1 MEARPSEIVYPS
13 KVNAEAPNL
22 FKYFEY
28 QKFLLDYYQWR
39 KSQQPYFS
47 YRYISQKV
55 DIDHGLLAKI
65 IQGQRHLSLKNIP
78 KICELL
84 EFNKKKSEYFE
95 LLVLYR
101 KAKTETELKQYFEKI
116 LAYSDLSISTLE
128 KQKYEYFQKWY
139 YAAIRETVNFL
150 DVSDNFEELAQFVH
164 PAITVAQAKK
174 AVSLLEELG
183 MIAKNSQGFYKL
195 TSQFITTDENWRSMA
210 VLQFQKETL
219 GLALEALSNVPK
231 KERNI
236 STVTLSIDEGAM
248 TQINDR
254 IKQFHTDLLSIA
266 SRCKSVNRAYQINLQ
281 VFPISKTL
289 GQNATNA

>member
-1 MEARPSEIVYPS
+1 
-13 KVNAEAPNL
+13 VNAESPNL
-22 FKYFEY
+22 FKYFDY

-39 KSQQPYFS
+39 KSRHAYFS
-47 YRYISQKV
+47 YRFISQKV
-55 DIDHGLLAKI
+55 GIDHGLLAKI
-65 IQGQRHLSLKNIP
+65 IQGQRHLSLKSIP

-84 EFNKKKSEYFE
+84 EFNKKKSEFFE

-116 LAYSDLSISTLE
+116 LAYSDLTISTLE

-139 YAAIRETVNFL
+139 YAAIRETLNFL
-150 DVSDNFEELAQFVH
+150 PVSDNFDELAQFVN
-164 PAITVAQAKK
+164 PAITVPQAKK

-183 MIAKNSQGFYKL
+183 MIAKNSDGFYKI

-219 GLALEALSNVPK
+219 GLALDALSNIPK

-266 SRCKSVNRAYQINLQ
+266 NRCKTVNRAYQINLQ
-281 VFPISKTL
+281 VFPLSKTL
-289 GQNATNA
+289 AQGAKNV